1 VDLRVSRTTMPE
13 SGGPTSRRVTTPD
26 PESVTSPAACCRTD
40 DVAGE
45 LRVRLL
51 GGLDV
56 EDVDARG
63 LGGRKAR
70 TLLKLLALQRGAP
83 VSADRAIDVLWPDEV
98 PAHPVD
104 QVAVLVSRLR
114 SAIGTERI
122 TRSHAGWSLDLDW
135 FDVIELESRV
145 DEAARATSA
154 SMALAASRAALSL
167 VRGELLADE
176 ADARWADAERASV
189 ARTVTRARL
198 LAAEAALAAGQP
210 SDAAADAERVLDHD
224 PFDETAL
231 RVLMRAHAAAGRPAS
246 ALAAYARVRRRLN
259 ADLGVGPT
267 RETEELHTAIL
278 LAPDSAP
285 VRRKFLAGRARETAT
300 LDTTNESIV
309 IEGEAGIGKTA
320 LLDAWSATVDGTVLR
335 GRCDELG
342 RELPLQ
348 PVLDALAGHLG
359 DSDLDVGAVADN
371 AAGRA
376 ALFENLLA
384 VVQRVS
390 AAAVAIEDIHLAG
403 PSTLEWLAFA
413 IRRGVRVVVT
423 TRAGGLPGATRLQLG
438 PLDLDAAI
446 ELVGSE
452 RGPDLHARSGG
463 NPLFLIELGNAV
475 AGEMPATVRDAV
487 AARIDRLG
495 DAAAT
500 VRAAAI
506 LGAVDVDLL
515 AGVLDQPLPLLLEH
529 IDAAID
535 ARLID
540 TSLAF
545 RHDLVREALVA
556 GTNAARRAFIHREAA
571 RVLRARPRRDPLDVA
586 FHAQNGGDLDTAAA
600 ALLDAARI
608 ASERFD
614 AAEAERLLDRA
625 IDLADGPGV
634 RVARARTRLARWDIA
649 GARSDAR
656 AAGTA
661 GLEVAAWAEYYGKD
675 SELALRYADEAIERA
690 DDDATRTSCLA
701 VSGRILHA
709 RGELALAEDRLTRA
723 VASAPPEVRGY
734 ARVWLASLRSH
745 QGDPI
750 EACELVERALVDGTW
765 LGHPFAVHHGYL
777 ARILALGQQGRPAD
791 AMAAYE
797 AAQVAAR
804 AGGEP
809 GLRFMAAN
817 DNASSWILRAVGRLD
832 EADDVNHR
840 VFESTDSP
848 PMMEMHCA
856 AALDLLEG
864 RLLADDLDGAPRA
877 IDRARIV
884 DGFNGSMGW
893 HHRQRFGVQQARFAQ
908 ATGDPVRA
916 AELAMA
922 VIEDASARGAIRYEL
937 LARAVLGDVDALMP
951 LERVA
956 GMEVW
961 RVTAEIAARTGVDQ
975 LWRDSDRRADA
986 LVAGAGAHAESLRKW
1001 IAKRFN
1007 SLGR

>member
-1 VDLRVSRTTMPE
+1 M
-13 SGGPTSRRVTTPD
+13 
-26 PESVTSPAACCRTD
+26 
-40 DVAGE
+40 
-45 LRVRLL
+45 RLL

-56 EDVDARG
+56 EGVDAG
-63 LGGRKAR
+63 DLGGRKAR
-70 TLLKLLALQRGAP
+70 TLLKLLALERGRA
-83 VSADRAIDVLWPDEV
+83 VSADRAIDVLWGLNV
-98 PAHPVD
+98 PSRPVD
-104 QVAVLVSRLR
+104 QIAVLVSRLR

-122 TRSHAGWSLDLDW
+122 VRSDAGWSLAADW

-154 SMALAASRAALSL
+154 SMVLAAARAALSL

-176 ADARWADAERASV
+176 PDAWWADAERVAV
-189 ARTVTRARL
+189 ARTVARARL

-210 SDAAADAERVLDHD
+210 GDAAADAERVLDHD
-224 PFDETAL
+224 PYDEAAL

-246 ALAAYARVRRRLN
+246 ALAAYARVRERL
-259 ADLGVGPT
+259 ADDLGVGHT
-267 RETEELHTAIL
+267 QETEELHTAIL
-278 LAPDSAP
+278 LAPDAAP
-285 VRRKFLAGRARETAT
+285 VRRVTLAGRARELAT
-300 LDTTNESIV
+300 LDATNQSIV

-320 LLDAWSATVDGTVLR
+320 LLDGWFATVDGIVLR

-359 DSDLDVGAVADN
+359 DADLDVGAVVDN

-384 VVQRVS
+384 VVRRVP
-390 AAAVAIEDIHLAG
+390 AAVVAIEDIHLAG

-423 TRAGGLPGATRLQLG
+423 TRSGGLPGAMVLHLG

-463 NPLFLIELGNAV
+463 HPLFLIELAS
-475 AGEMPATVRDAV
+475 AAPDELPATVRDAV

-515 AGVLDQPLPLLLEH
+515 AGVLDQPLPVLLEH
-529 IDAAID
+529 IDIAID

-540 TSLAF
+540 TALAF

-571 RVLRARPRRDPLDVA
+571 RVLRGRPRRDPLDVA
-586 FHAQNGGDLDTAAA
+586 FHAQNGGDLDTATT
-600 ALLDAARI
+600 ALLEAARI
-608 ASERFD
+608 ASDRFD

-625 IDLADGPGV
+625 IELADGPAV
-634 RVARARTRLARWDIA
+634 RVARARARLARWDIA
-649 GARSDAR
+649 GARQDAR
-656 AAGTA
+656 TAGA
-661 GLEVAAWAEYYGKD
+661 SGLEVAAWVEYYGKD
-675 SELALRYADEAIERA
+675 SELALRFANEAIERS

-709 RGELALAEDRLTRA
+709 RGDLALAEERLTKA

-745 QGDPI
+745 QGDPF
-750 EACELVERALVDGTW
+750 EACELVERALVEGTW

-797 AAQVAAR
+797 AAQVAAK
-804 AGGEP
+804 ASGEP

-817 DNASSWILRAVGRLD
+817 DNARSWILRAVGRLD

-840 VFESTDSP
+840 VFESTDSS

-856 AALDLLEG
+856 AALDLVEG
-864 RLLADDLDGAPRA
+864 RLLAEDLDGAAAA

-884 DGFNGSMGW
+884 DGFKGSMGW

-908 ATGDPVRA
+908 ATSDPARA
-916 AELAMA
+916 AELATA
-922 VIEDASARGAIRYEL
+922 VVEDARARGALRYEL
-937 LARAVLGDVDALMP
+937 LARAVVGDVDALVP

-956 GMEVW
+956 GMEAW
-961 RVTAEIAARTGVDQ
+961 RVTAEIAARTGVDE
-975 LWRDSDRRADA
+975 LWRDAERRAGA
-986 LVAGAGAHAESLRKW
+986 LVVAAGADAESLRTW
-1001 IAKRFN
+1001 VAKQFR